1 MISYKKLQEID
12 EFKEIK
18 IKNDEVNL
26 SRWFW
31 NIGKKEGKNLLV
43 IILFIITINL

>member
-26 SRWFW
+26 SGWFW
-31 NIGKKEGKNLLV
+31 NI
-43 IILFIITINL
+43 